1 MEELVLLLLV
11 GRICGALGCSGQR
24 SSSEWFTNKTSPE
37 AGMEAGYIA
46 SQRPRINEIATEVII
61 DIQLTS
67 IVEINTMT
75 QSLELSGFYRI
86 MWTDQRLTFPGT
98 SDGGCF
104 DVVNIPSSE
113 IESIW
118 TPDLYVENS
127 IVGAGAS

>member
-24 SSSEWFTNKTSPE
+24 SSSEWLTNKTSPE
-37 AGMEAGYIA
+37 ARYIA

>member
-1 MEELVLLLLV
+1 MEKLVLLLLV

-37 AGMEAGYIA
+37 AGCIA